1 MKWPLCITRC
11 VFSQTIEDLP
21 GIIVLEVKDE
31 DFFKDE
37 GGGHRWQRI
46 PPNEKRGRVHT
57 STVTVAVIPDAPIDF
72 SLDTRDVKIEAF
84 RAGGKGGQHRN
95 KTETAVRV
103 VHVPTGTTV
112 VAASKSQK
120 QNKKQALKTLR
131 ARLYQAEENKNT
143 DLANKSRRKQVGK
156 GARGDKIR
164 TYRERDD
171 RAVDHRTGR
180 KTSLSKLKKGDWS
193 GLKSTP

>member
-1 MKWPLCITRC
+1 MVI
-11 VFSQTIEDLP
+11 
-21 GIIVLEVKDE
+21 LEVEDI

-57 STVTVAVIPDAPIDF
+57 STVTVAVVPDAPIDF
-72 SLDTRDVKIEAF
+72 TLDMREVKIEAF

-95 KTETAVRV
+95 KTETAIRA
-103 VHVPTGTTV
+103 VHVPTGVTA
-112 VAASKSQK
+112 VAASEKSQK

-131 ARLYQAEENKNT
+131 ARLFQAEEEKHIDKT
-143 DLANKSRRKQVGK
+143 NKSRRKQVGK

-171 RAVDHRTGR
+171 RVVDHRTGR
-180 KTSLSKLKKGDWS
+180 RTSLTRLRRGDWS
-193 GLKSTP
+193 GLKAAGSCERPSQKQHP